1 MTSSAPSSPS
11 PRITIIAAVAANG
24 VIGRAG
30 DLPWRLPGELARVKQ
45 LTMGHVLLMGR
56 RTYESIGRPLPGRTT
71 VVVTRQ
77 PDWRA
82 EGVVVAASI
91 DEALDVAAAQG
102 RQIDVFGG
110 ADVYAA
116 MLPHADRM
124 VITWVD
130 ATPDGDAFFPDVDW
144 SRWRE
149 IRRDPADGYTVV
161 EYERT

>member
-11 PRITIIAAVAANG
+11 PITIIAAVAANG
-24 VIGRAG
+24 VIGRDG
-30 DLPWRLPGELARVKQ
+30 GLPWRLPGELARVKQ

-56 RTYESIGRPLPGRTT
+56 RTYESIGRPLPGRVT

-77 PDWRA
+77 PEWRA
-82 EGVVVAASI
+82 EGVLVARSI
-91 DEALDVAAAQG
+91 DEAVDIAVAHG

-110 ADVYAA
+110 ADIYVA
-116 MLPHADRM
+116 MLPRADRM

-130 ATPDGDAFFPDVDW
+130 ATPDGDTVFPDVDW
-144 SRWRE
+144 SCWRE
-149 IRRDPADGYTVV
+149 IRRDPGEGYTVV